1 MKHKIIFAIAV
12 MSLAATAC
20 DSTQPGG
27 SGTLKAVLVS
37 PNGAEG
43 AAVLDVTGTVESVT
57 APGDVTVFT
66 TPSANG
72 TRVIVMRLT
81 PGELSMNIAVPNV
94 STRPVVTVVEV
105 ADGDDKIRPSL
116 TGYQVTFR

>member
-1 MKHKIIFAIAV
+1 MKHRFFLALAA
-12 MSLAATAC
+12 MSLASAAC

-27 SGTLKAVLVS
+27 SGTLTTVLVS

-43 AAVLDVTGTVESVT
+43 AAVLDVTGTFDSIT

-72 TRVIVMRLT
+72 TRIIVMRLT

-94 STRPVVTVVEV
+94 SRRPTVTVVEV
-105 ADGDDKIRPSL
+105 ADGDDKLRPSL
-116 TGYQVTFR
+116 SGYQVTFR